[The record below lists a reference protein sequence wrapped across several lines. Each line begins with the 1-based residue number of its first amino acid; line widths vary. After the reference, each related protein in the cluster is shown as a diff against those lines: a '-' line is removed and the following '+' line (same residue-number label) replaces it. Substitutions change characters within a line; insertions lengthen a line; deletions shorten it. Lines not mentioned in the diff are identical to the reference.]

1 MNRKEVLFALGITLF
16 LAFIVSPFAS
26 SSPDGLERVAEDK
39 GFLERGEIE
48 PTFVSP
54 IPDYAWPGVRNE
66 ALATSLAGVFGTLVV
81 FGLGYGLAALYRR
94 EKV

>member
-1 MNRKEVLFALGITLF
+1 MSKKEIIIALGIALF
-16 LAFIVSPFAS
+16 LAFIISPFAS

-48 PTFVSP
+48 PAFASP
-54 IPDYAWPGVRNE
+54 IPDYVWPGIKSE
-66 ALATSLAGVFGTLVV
+66 KLATSFAGVFGALVV
-81 FGLGYGLAALYRR
+81 FGLGYGLAALCGR